1 MICIINAVTDKQEKK
16 FGLNQYVE
24 AMKYIAASH
33 KSIVEEYESM
43 GGDIWIFIK
52 QEY

>member
-1 MICIINAVTDKQEKK
+1 MIRIFNAVTDEQEKK
-16 FGLNQYVE
+16 FGLSQYAE
-24 AMKYIAASH
+24 AMEYITKAH
-33 KSIVEEYESM
+33 KVIVEEYKAM